1 MSYQIDYKLLKI
13 EFMLIRKYV
22 TIISKSG
29 SKVLNSIDD
38 VTVDS
43 RKFSDYIFNDAYDDG
58 KKAIFNSYGYG
69 KSNSDELA
77 SLYQK
82 QAYEQFNSGNYVS
95 KGNNGYGE
103 VISIEINVP
112 GIGSASGKSGKF
124 ITGWMV
130 NPDGTI
136 KLTTPFAGFGK

>member
-1 MSYQIDYKLLKI
+1 MLVLIKI
-13 EFMLIRKYV
+13 SNL
-22 TIISKSG
+22 
-29 SKVLNSIDD
+29 DD
-38 VTVDS
+38 VAVDS

-58 KKAIFNSYGYG
+58 KKAIFESYGYG
-69 KSNSDELA
+69 KNNSDELA

-82 QAYEQFNSGNYVS
+82 QAYEQFNAGKYVS

-112 GIGSASGKSGKF
+112 GIGNASGNSGIFK
-124 ITGWMV
+124 TGWLI